1 MRIPFS
7 SSGDQLA
14 LTLRTVYNTQ
24 ASMSRH
30 LATESDPLIPS
41 GHRPLSQTVADW
53 LAQRIITG
61 ETAPGERLT
70 EPRIAELAGV
80 SRSPVREALRILA
93 GEGLVE
99 ITPRHGARVT
109 HVGVRDARELYACRL
124 LLEPRCAYEAV
135 EAITPAGVA
144 DLDAIRAAM
153 EAAEDDGPGFLR
165 LNVAYFRSLT
175 QHCPNALLREFVELT
190 WANAQ
195 RYWSVFARVDG
206 YSTGSLARHAPLHAA
221 VRSADAAAALAADHA
236 LLEQARNV
244 LVSTLESQ

>member
-1 MRIPFS
+1 
-7 SSGDQLA
+7 
-14 LTLRTVYNTQ
+14 
-24 ASMSRH
+24 MSRH
-30 LATESDPLIPS
+30 LAPESEPLIPS

-109 HVGVRDARELYACRL
+109 HVGVRDAQELYACRL

-144 DLDAIRAAM
+144 QLDAIRAAM
-153 EAAEDDGPGFLR
+153 EAAADDGPRFLSE
-165 LNVAYFRSLT
+165 NVAYFRSLA

-195 RYWSVFARVDG
+195 RYWSVFARVEG
-206 YSTGSLARHAPLHAA
+206 YSAGSLARHRPLHAA
-221 VRSADAAAALAADHA
+221 VRAHDPAAAQAADHA
-236 LLEQARNV
+236 LLEQAAAV
-244 LVSTLESQ
+244 LVSTLEKQL

>member
-1 MRIPFS
+1 
-7 SSGDQLA
+7 
-14 LTLRTVYNTQ
+14 
-24 ASMSRH
+24 MSRH

-53 LAQRIITG
+53 LAQRIISG

-109 HVGVRDARELYACRL
+109 HVGVRDAQELYACRL
-124 LLEPRCAYEAV
+124 LLEPRWAYEAA
-135 EAITPAGVA
+135 EAITPAGLA
-144 DLDAIRAAM
+144 ELDAIRAAM
-153 EAAEDDGPGFLR
+153 EAAADHGPGFLQ
-165 LNVAYFRSLT
+165 LNVAYFRSLG

-195 RYWSVFARVDG
+195 RYWSVFARVEG
-206 YSTGSLARHAPLHAA
+206 YSTGSLAFHLPLHEA
-221 VRSADAAAALAADHA
+221 VRAGDAAAARAADHA
-236 LLEQARNV
+236 LLERARNV